1 MVSDLI
7 FRWRNIGTKGIG
19 VVSGNREYIVN
30 SGNDLSEI
38 ASEIMMNSYPDTI
51 IVNNDLVNKNVV
63 SGAIRLARGKAL
75 SYIMNDE
82 DILENCSLLSPE
94 HTILRSVLSKNGI
107 YEDETAGRI
116 NTLPTGEI
124 AGEPVRREIRKYLKK
139 CAKGQVVLMD
149 LYDKLKKP
157 PYGLRNGYIS
167 ILLAYELR
175 QYENVSIYFHGS
187 EHDYCEEE
195 LLKALDNP
203 EDYSLYICN
212 WTSEQAAY
220 ISGLEE
226 IFNKY
231 IDKSAKNRLKELFA
245 AMNKHFVA
253 ISKAARTTNKYVSD
267 NAKHYR
273 EIMSITHKDYNR
285 FFFETL
291 LQITEDLQE
300 LVMQINTIVSEL
312 ENVTNLQVAILEKA
326 VRSVLDI
333 DESVSITEELNRVYE
348 ADWKEKRFKSFDYQT
363 SLMLD
368 YISNMNLSMNDSE
381 IVQELGRIV
390 TGFEVEYWND
400 SKVED
405 FYEAFSKMVGQLN
418 DYVVQKNVGSD
429 EIKITI
435 NTGDEKEKVT
445 QFNKTELSGT
455 SQMMFNKMKATI
467 DNFGES
473 ISYEEKMQVLA
484 KLFSE
489 IM

>member
-1 MVSDLI
+1 MRFLPKYYDGVIAFILDKQFVIEEYKNIENIPERSILVINQNATDILYEIKRYVATKYFYSIREELMKDDPTVEKELTLYLEEQRGVVSDLI

-267 NAKHYR
+267 NAGVG
-273 EIMSITHKDYNR
+273 N
-285 FFFETL
+285 
-291 LQITEDLQE
+291 
-300 LVMQINTIVSEL
+300 
-312 ENVTNLQVAILEKA
+312 
-326 VRSVLDI
+326 
-333 DESVSITEELNRVYE
+333 
-348 ADWKEKRFKSFDYQT
+348 ADKYYSF
-363 SLMLD
+363 
-368 YISNMNLSMNDSE
+368 
-381 IVQELGRIV
+381 
-390 TGFEVEYWND
+390 
-400 SKVED
+400 
-405 FYEAFSKMVGQLN
+405 
-418 DYVVQKNVGSD
+418 
-429 EIKITI
+429 
-435 NTGDEKEKVT
+435 
-445 QFNKTELSGT
+445 
-455 SQMMFNKMKATI
+455 
-467 DNFGES
+467 
-473 ISYEEKMQVLA
+473 
-484 KLFSE
+484 
-489 IM
+489 